1 MMNTLYNSY
10 IYRRFLYMQDV
21 EKKGGKPRSIRIN
34 ITCPHS
40 VALLAAF
47 VEDRDTKGGGEYA
60 IVDVCPTSMEVSC
73 VGAQHLR
80 SFIFD
85 LLNFFRNSGY
95 NETSMLEI
103 LGISYEM
110 RGITSED
117 TLHEIYS

>member
-1 MMNTLYNSY
+1 MNTLYNSY

-21 EKKGGKPRSIRIN
+21 ENKGGKPRSIRIN

-47 VEDRDTKGGGEYA
+47 VEDRDTKGGGDYA
-60 IVDVCPTSMEVSC
+60 IVNVCPTSMEVSC
-73 VGAQHLR
+73 VGAGHLR
-80 SFIFD
+80 MFLFNM
-85 LLNFFRNSGY
+85 LEFFVQSGY
-95 NETSMLEI
+95 TENEMLDM